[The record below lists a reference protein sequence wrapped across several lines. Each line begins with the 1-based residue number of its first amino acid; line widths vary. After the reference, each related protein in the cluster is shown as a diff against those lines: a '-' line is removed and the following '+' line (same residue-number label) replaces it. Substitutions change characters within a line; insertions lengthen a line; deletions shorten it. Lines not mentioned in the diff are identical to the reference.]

1 MKRVEFIHRTTKEK
15 VSGYQY
21 IQGVHPP
28 PPDVTVTMGL
38 GGVVARVDTVR
49 GSDTDLNSTDWIL
62 MLPGGAVDIFD
73 ALFVKNQYRRVDGD
87 DDEGPAKP
95 VKLG

>member
-62 MLPGGAVDIFD
+62 MWTFSMRCSSRTSIDVLTGMTMRGRPS
-73 ALFVKNQYRRVDGD
+73 R
-87 DDEGPAKP
+87 
-95 VKLG
+95 